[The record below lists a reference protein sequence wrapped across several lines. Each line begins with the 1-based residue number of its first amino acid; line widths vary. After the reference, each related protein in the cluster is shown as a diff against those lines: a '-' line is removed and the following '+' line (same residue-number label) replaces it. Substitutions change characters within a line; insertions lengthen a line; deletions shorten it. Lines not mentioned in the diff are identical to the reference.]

1 MGQLR
6 PRGPDR
12 PEANA
17 GGGTAKAERL
27 TATMNAGPPQAT
39 LDLNVRNDGGA
50 VTHSDTHP
58 SDAGPPRP
66 LDGEITMPEM
76 IMM

>member
-17 GGGTAKAERL
+17 GGGTTKAERL
-27 TATMNAGPPQAT
+27 PATMNAGPPQAT
-39 LDLNVRNDGGA
+39 LDLNVRNDGGT

-58 SDAGPPRP
+58 SDAGAPAPPRWR
-66 LDGEITMPEM
+66 DYHA
-76 IMM
+76 